1 MSLWGLRSSELTNT
15 KGVLEYE
22 MEQVA
27 IELQHIN
34 VKLFVKD
41 PEQVDLEAVVPVFH
55 TWIQGQI
62 FDELLLDVA
71 DYSHVPDGPGVV
83 LIGHEADYALD
94 NTDGRLGVRY
104 NRKAPWPGSNR
115 ERLAQATR
123 SALNA
128 FQRLEQDFNLRFN
141 NREIEIVVNDRL
153 LAPNNDETRNAVEPE
168 LKAFL
173 DQLFGGTEYSLRYP
187 IEGRRLFGARV
198 ELAREVSVEE
208 LLGNVGIAAA

>member
-1 MSLWGLRSSELTNT
+1 MVFTNT
-15 KGVLEYE
+15 KGVLDFE

-41 PEQVDLEAVVPVFH
+41 PAKVELQAVVPVFH

-71 DYSHVPDGPGVV
+71 DYSHVPDGPGIV

-104 NRKAPWPGSNR
+104 NRKAPAPGSNR
-115 ERLAQATR
+115 DRLVQATR
-123 SALNA
+123 AAVMAL
-128 FQRLEQDFNLRFN
+128 QRLEPDFNLHFN
-141 NREIEIVVNDRL
+141 NREIEIVINDRL
-153 LAPNNDETRNAVEPE
+153 LAPNTNVSRQAAEPDLRE
-168 LKAFL
+168 FL
-173 DQLFGGTEYSLRYP
+173 DQLLAGAGYSLQYP
-187 IEGRRLFGARV
+187 TERRKLFGV
-198 ELAREVSVEE
+198 SVTTAREFSIEE
-208 LLGNVGIAAA
+208 LLANLNTPVDAA